1 MGIKIH
7 DKNRVI
13 FYILKLVEWKFFFHA
28 KNDEERKQHFKF
40 FFPFF
45 LFFFLAFCVCSQES
59 EAKGLK
65 LFVIEEAESIMADK
79 APPPHF

>member
-7 DKNRVI
+7 DKNRVV
-13 FYILKLVEWKFFFHA
+13 FFILKLVEWKFFFHA

-40 FFPFF
+40 VF
-45 LFFFLAFCVCSQES
+45 LFSCFFLAFCVCFQES
-59 EAKGLK
+59 EAKGMK
-65 LFVIEEAESIMADK
+65 LFVFEEAESIMADK

>member
-1 MGIKIH
+1 MGLKIH

-28 KNDEERKQHFKF
+28 KNDEERKQHFKI

-45 LFFFLAFCVCSQES
+45 LFFF
-59 EAKGLK
+59 
-65 LFVIEEAESIMADK
+65 
-79 APPPHF
+79 